1 MIHPM
6 PAPTDCDQLRQDSH
20 FRVLR
25 ALEENPH
32 LSQRELAHVLGV
44 SVAKVNYL
52 LNGLVEKGHIK
63 IEAFRR
69 SGDKLNKIAYLL
81 TPEGLS
87 NRMAL
92 TRDYLERKNR
102 EYEALQAEIA
112 SLRAACNP
120 DGDPDPTHRAQA

>member
-1 MIHPM
+1 MS
-6 PAPTDCDQLRQDSH
+6 APTDCGQLRQDSH

-25 ALEENPH
+25 TLEENSH
-32 LSQRELAHVLGV
+32 LSQRKLAQVLGV
-44 SVAKVNYL
+44 SVAKVNLL
-52 LNGLVEKGHIK
+52 LNGLVEEGHIK

-92 TRDYLERKNR
+92 TRDYLERKTR
-102 EYEALQAEIA
+102 EYEALQAEIE
-112 SLRAACNP
+112 SL
-120 DGDPDPTHRAQA
+120 QA

>member
-1 MIHPM
+1 MS
-6 PAPTDCDQLRQDSH
+6 APTDCGQLRQDSH

-25 ALEENPH
+25 TLEENSH
-32 LSQRELAHVLGV
+32 LSQRKLAQVLGV
-44 SVAKVNYL
+44 SVAKVNLL
-52 LNGLVEKGHIK
+52 LNGLVEEGYIK

-92 TRDYLERKNR
+92 TRDYLERKTR
-102 EYEALQAEIA
+102 EYEALQAEIE
-112 SLRAACNP
+112 SL
-120 DGDPDPTHRAQA
+120 QA

>member
-1 MIHPM
+1 MTLPM
-6 PAPTDCDQLRQDSH
+6 PAPTDRDQLRQDSH
-20 FRVLR
+20 FRVLQ

-32 LSQRELAHVLGV
+32 LSQRELARVLGV

-92 TRDYLERKNR
+92 TRDYFERKTR
-102 EYEALQAEIA
+102 EYEALKAEIESLQAEVEQETEPKTA
-112 SLRAACNP
+112 TN
-120 DGDPDPTHRAQA
+120 

>member
-1 MIHPM
+1 M
-6 PAPTDCDQLRQDSH
+6 PTRTDRDQLRQDSH

-32 LSQRELAHVLGV
+32 LSQRELARVLGV

-92 TRDYLERKNR
+92 THDYLERKTR
-102 EYEALQAEIA
+102 EYEALQAEIE
-112 SLRAACNP
+112 SLKAELTNEADSGFKATFRSSA
-120 DGDPDPTHRAQA
+120 